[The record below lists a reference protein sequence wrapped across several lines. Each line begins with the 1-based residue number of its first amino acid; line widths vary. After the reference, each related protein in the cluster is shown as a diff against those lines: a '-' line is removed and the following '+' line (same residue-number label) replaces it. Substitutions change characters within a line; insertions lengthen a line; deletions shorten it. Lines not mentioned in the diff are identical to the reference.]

1 MRYLI
6 PWVAATMLLATD
18 APPRVYFSKSFPGS
32 KPAFVAITVEQ
43 SGAGEYREDP
53 KDERPIKF
61 QLTPAESGEIF
72 ALADKLDHFS
82 RPLESHLKVANMGMK
97 TFRFEK
103 GTEIHEAK
111 FNYSEDPDARL
122 LLDWFEKISE
132 TEQHLADLERTAK
145 YDKLGVNQVLLQLE
159 VSWDKKRLVAPE
171 QMLPMLDR
179 IAKNEGYMH
188 IARTRAAG
196 IAESIRAAK

>member
-1 MRYLI
+1 LF
-6 PWVAATMLLATD
+6 AAD

-43 SGAGEYREDP
+43 SGASEYREGP
-53 KDERPIKF
+53 KDESPIKF

-72 ALADKLDHFS
+72 GLADKLDHFG

-97 TFRFEK
+97 TFRFEN
-103 GTEIHEAK
+103 GAEMHEAK

-132 TEQHLADLERTAK
+132 TEQHLVELERAAK

-188 IARTRAAG
+188 IARARAAE